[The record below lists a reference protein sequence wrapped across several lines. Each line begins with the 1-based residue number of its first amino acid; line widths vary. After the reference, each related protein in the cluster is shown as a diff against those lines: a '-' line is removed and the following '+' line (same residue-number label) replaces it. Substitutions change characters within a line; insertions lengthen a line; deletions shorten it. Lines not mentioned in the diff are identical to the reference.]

1 MPRQFNEESIVFS
14 ISNVDTWDIHMVPK
28 MNLNPY
34 PHHTK
39 KKKSILKLIINLN
52 ARVKTTKIS
61 ENRRKISD
69 SLNKAKIS

>member
-1 MPRQFNEESIVFS
+1 
-14 ISNVDTWDIHMVPK
+14 MVPK

-34 PHHTK
+34 PHHT

-52 ARVKTTKIS
+52 ARVKTTRIS